1 MEVYKVLLVNP
12 HLPHLI
18 PNMEYTG
25 KKKKDI
31 KCLKVYDATS
41 DLPRKKICRGVHA
54 RRRGTPQRWFKNYI
68 LNKYKVIS

>member
-25 KKKKDI
+25 KKKKDK

-41 DLPRKKICRGVHA
+41 DLPTCQEKKYVEGSTRGVAAPHSD
-54 RRRGTPQRWFKNYI
+54 GLITTY
-68 LNKYKVIS
+68 